1 FGQGTAGTSS
11 DNLTKDSRVT
21 ISGTASAGDVV
32 TLMDG
37 ATSVGQVTADAS
49 GNWTIQ
55 TASLADGTHSLTAS
69 AVDLAGNT
77 SPASSTLPVTVDTI
91 NPPPALTLSPLSD
104 TFGSGTS
111 G

>member
-1 FGQGTAGTSS
+1 
-11 DNLTKDSRVT
+11 NDSRVT
-21 ISGTASAGDVV
+21 ISRTASAGDVE

-37 ATSVGQVTADAS
+37 ATSVRQVTADAS

-77 SPASSTLPVTVDTI
+77 SPASSTLPVRVDTTTTL
-91 NPPPALTLSPLSD
+91 PSLTLSS
-104 TFGSGTS
+104 
-111 G
+111 

>member
-1 FGQGTAGTSS
+1 
-11 DNLTKDSRVT
+11 
-21 ISGTASAGDVV
+21 
-32 TLMDG
+32 
-37 ATSVGQVTADAS
+37 S

-111 G
+111 GTNHDNITSA

>member
-1 FGQGTAGTSS
+1 
-11 DNLTKDSRVT
+11 VT
-21 ISGTASAGDVV
+21 ISGTASAGVVV

-91 NPPPALTLSPLSD
+91 NPPPALTLSPLS
-104 TFGSGTS
+104 
-111 G
+111 